1 MARVIHDRPGV
12 AHVERDYRGRPEP
25 RQPDPHTTNV
35 SGSWSVTARTAAP
48 RRLPGDAGTSSAPVD
63 LDDGL
68 SVRTRHLPR

>member
-1 MARVIHDRPGV
+1 MARVIHDRPSV
-12 AHVERDYRGRPEP
+12 ARVERTYLGRPEP
-25 RQPDPHTTNV
+25 RQAGPHIANV

-68 SVRTRHLPR
+68 SARTHHLPR